1 MTPESVTHVQI
12 NSEVDIMKKI
22 LMLSALLLSFLMV
35 SASVP
40 GKIPVQ
46 GTLMDKDGNLISDDA
61 AQIIF
66 IIYDAETDGNELWRE
81 ERTLFV
87 EKGKLAVYLG
97 EIEPVTVEKIG
108 GQDELW
114 LSVTYGGEEMSR
126 IQLGSV
132 PYALEAQTAHSAEAI
147 GKYTETTLDDYF
159 SAACAEGSYLRGWSG
174 TSPICETDEGG
185 ESSGT
190 TYTAGTGIIING
202 EVISIDQTIDLYV
215 AGTGI
220 DIDAGTNT
228 ISVNPSVFAT
238 TDHNHDG
245 RYYLKSE
252 TYTKTESDDR
262 FYNYESG
269 SHTDN
274 SLVAFNGGAL
284 KNSPVTITADGNT
297 QIYGQDN
304 NHSHAALEIVSP
316 TSGDDQV
323 LLLDGNEISSNG
335 KIYLNTN
342 SLSAEVEVGQND
354 SSKENEQSNLHVN
367 GSLSSNTVD
376 SDTVNAGTVNS
387 STITNSGN
395 VETDTL
401 QVKGDVQVYDDGVGW
416 RDPIKIKRYSG
427 LGNDVSY
434 NTGYSTSEWCAA
446 MVGFNSGNMDISEDS
461 DADVKVYLYKSSGT
475 WRIRANIANDSNAE
489 DWMVKVMFIR
499 VELADC
505 SEDS

>member
-1 MTPESVTHVQI
+1 
-12 NSEVDIMKKI
+12 MKKVI
-22 LMLSALLLSFLMV
+22 IFFVLTVIFTFLSA
-35 SASVP
+35 AVP

-97 EIEPVTVEKIG
+97 EIEPVTAEKIG
-108 GQDELW
+108 GQEELW

-252 TYTKTESDDR
+252 LYTKTEIDSDIYRKSDVYTKSETDSRYYQKVDR
-262 FYNYESG
+262 VAINSDGVSLTAADDSSPTKMITGTMGLNDHWNIYGEASG
-269 SHTDN
+269 SNAGSMVIETTDDGTEPII
-274 SLVAFNGGAL
+274 FRQ
-284 KNSPVTITADGNT
+284 KDGNT
-297 QIYGQDN
+297 EYERMRVNADGDV
-304 NHSHAALEIVSP
+304 EIKNSLFLSDSKEITGLRYVRFG
-316 TSGDDQV
+316 TY
-323 LLLDGNEISSNG
+323 EISVADANRWETLNDGTKNLDESNAFCAVG
-335 KIYLNTN
+335 RMMIKDIGSDSDGANC
-342 SLSAEVEVGQND
+342 SAEIN
-354 SSKENEQSNLHVN
+354 
-367 GSLSSNTVD
+367 
-376 SDTVNAGTVNS
+376 
-387 STITNSGN
+387 
-395 VETDTL
+395 
-401 QVKGDVQVYDDGVGW
+401 DGVW
-416 RDPIKIKRYSG
+416 KVHYYTNTQATVRC
-427 LGNDVSY
+427 DV
-434 NTGYSTSEWCAA
+434 NCLVW
-446 MVGFNSGNMDISEDS
+446 
-461 DADVKVYLYKSSGT
+461 K
-475 WRIRANIANDSNAE
+475 
-489 DWMVKVMFIR
+489 
-499 VELADC
+499 
-505 SEDS
+505 